1 MSSRRRD
8 GIRVTAGRHVLKRIP
23 VNGGSNRTAAG
34 ARQTAARNVVHT
46 QSVIKRGRKDPAHR
60 RAADPRLNAREK
72 QIVRLVTVAYETLP
86 TDIIVEGLTVPG
98 GGTFALDIA
107 VHMAEFEPLFA
118 EVLLDQLDETG
129 FVEFNDVREQV
140 VRHLRNVGKAV
151 ETELPSQFAAK
162 QMFGQASPTALKWAQ
177 NESAQLMAKTMTGEQ
192 VKAVRAVIGAAFSD
206 GLTSAQTSSKLIEI
220 LQEIPGP
227 PMAGMAPFANSVK
240 GLTEPWAMAV
250 YHRAEKLAAA
260 GADLT
265 EVIADADKYGAKLR
279 RSRGKMIARTE
290 IMRASNQGKQESYNQ
305 MAASGLLQKS
315 AKKIWT
321 TGRFDVCDICTP
333 MNGYMVGVKE
343 NFPIGYQG
351 NPPAH
356 PNCRCTTE
364 IVPNTKDYALPES
377 LGTGL
382 PGSPLQ
388 IKLDPVSLPGGVPP
402 KIKLP
407 SAPTISTPAG
417 SPAVSEAVAADG
429 ALPTSQLEFWT
440 SDTGQAQPL
449 DWFFTTAKGDVQ
461 NASVQVGA
469 KHKMGS
475 TTLMDATQWNKQGG
489 SGWGMQL
496 KEYGVGY
503 IEDQKI
509 LNFGLTV
516 SDDAILNPQFYNLS
530 ASDLDFFVNPPA
542 IPGTIGDALD
552 SGISTTQF
560 LKNSKE
566 MLNEALDDLLEL
578 GIKDGEGGA
587 KSFVLDLR
595 EYIDDTVQNVDTLTQ
610 KVFDLQGKLPHPA
623 NPSWAKLSPAEITEL
638 IDTAAMAHKV
648 NDQVTQVLNLLI
660 DTEMSEAFWNGLT
673 VANKHYD
680 FDEMIAFRS
689 SLEST
694 KEAAQKIGVFEID
707 ETLVDFANI
716 QNALQYGPID
726 ETFSN
731 VAKNEALK
739 LAYGEK
745 LGILGNESKM
755 LKAKY
760 GKLFSPQD
768 LGSPNYDSTFIIE
781 ALSKGKLAD
790 EMPWFEKFTGWNE
803 KAADGFK
810 IFDAPTE
817 DFVNVST
824 LTVPKSVTN
833 QAKQQLAKKPTTQF
847 RDAAG
852 SKAPKK
858 KPAAKKP
865 TAKKPA
871 KKQPAKKKPA
881 PAEPPPG
888 NVNPA
893 ASTGEFDRGLF
904 ESLNADELIED
915 KALGKEL
922 SGQNPKKVFVDPKS
936 GQQVI
941 FKPQDRWQAELEQ
954 ATADLQNR
962 LNVGAG
968 RTPQV
973 RVVEIDGQVGSLHEV
988 LGGTLDDTQAIF
1000 AGKKFDASKLTPA
1013 QLEQMQQNYLFDYL
1027 ISNYDAHNENF
1038 LRLRSAIDKDL
1049 LPIGIDKGQA
1059 FKHFGKKGEADALL
1073 DWMFNPNKNSQ
1084 SKMPYGQMFE
1094 QYAKGDLPGLKFLEE
1109 SKQLQDMIA
1118 TAKYLADS
1126 GRLDDILRP
1135 YAEAAIQAGKLQAKN
1150 ADEFIASITQRFAD
1164 VDKKWLDLEDALL
1177 KTEGGKPRLLLA
1189 EQKEKLADLDLL
1201 DASEFKRVPVRSASA
1216 KFNKRTDKLS
1226 RAEKA
1231 ALERYTG
1238 SWYDNANK
1246 SLRKSRGSR
1255 KVLND
1260 AMSDNGITTLRH
1272 MDEAFDSHGP
1282 IGENITVLRGT
1293 NVLADQLG
1301 NIIDD
1306 PPTQL
1311 IGGVFQDH
1319 GFVSTSVGDAA
1330 AFGGKYRLEL
1340 DIPAEVRGIY
1350 VKKISNFSREN
1361 EMILER
1367 GLNFVVTDVEKA
1379 FNGWTIKAQAVPRG
1393 LRTDILPDADIV
1405 DLS

>member
-1 MSSRRRD
+1 MSNRRRD

-34 ARQTAARNVVHT
+34 ARQAAARNVVHT
-46 QSVIKRGRKDPAHR
+46 QSVIKRGRKDPADR
-60 RAADPRLNAREK
+60 KTGNPRLNVREQ
-72 QIVRLVTVAYETLP
+72 QIARLVTLAYETLP

-98 GGTFALDIA
+98 GGTSALDIA

-192 VKAVRAVIGAAFSD
+192 VKAIRQVIGAAFSD
-206 GLTSAQTSSKLIEI
+206 GLTTGQTSSKLIQI

-227 PMAGMAPFANSVK
+227 PIAGMAPFANSIK

-250 YHRAEKLAAA
+250 YHRAEKLADA
-260 GADLT
+260 GKDLV
-265 EVIADADKYGAKLR
+265 EIIADADKYGAKLR

-305 MAASGLLQKS
+305 MAASGLLQSS

-364 IVPNTKDYALPES
+364 LVPNTKDYALPES

-388 IKLDPVSLPGGVPP
+388 IKLDPVSLPGGVPS

-407 SAPTISTPAG
+407 SAPTISTPTGA
-417 SPAVSEAVAADG
+417 PAISEAAAADG
-429 ALPTSQLEFWT
+429 ALSTSQLEFWT

-461 NASVQVGA
+461 NAGVQVGQ
-469 KHKMGS
+469 KIEMS
-475 TTLMDATQWNKQGG
+475 VSDLLDQTVWNKTNPN
-489 SGWGMQL
+489 GWGKQL
-496 KEYGVGY
+496 TEYNVNLGSA
-503 IEDQKI
+503 DQKI

-516 SDDAILNPQFYNLS
+516 SDDAILNPQFHNLS
-530 ASDLDFFVNPPA
+530 VADLDFFVNPPA

-552 SGISTTQF
+552 AGISTTQF

-595 EYIDDTVQNVDTLTQ
+595 EYIDDTVQNVDTFTQ

-623 NPSWAKLSPAEITEL
+623 NPSWDTLSAAEIAEL

-648 NDQVTQVLNLLI
+648 NDQVTQVLNLLM
-660 DTEMSEAFWNGLT
+660 DTEMSDLAWNGLT
-673 VANKHYD
+673 TVNKHYD
-680 FDEMIAFRS
+680 FDEMLAFKS
-689 SLEST
+689 SLDSA
-694 KEAAQKIGVFEID
+694 KEAAQQAGLYVED
-707 ETLVDFANI
+707 QVLVNFANI

-726 ETFSN
+726 EAFSN

-745 LGILGNESKM
+745 LGILGNEAKM
-755 LKAKY
+755 LQAKY

-768 LGSPNYDSTFIIE
+768 LGSPNYDSAFIIE
-781 ALSKGKLAD
+781 ALPKGKLAD

-810 IFDAPTE
+810 ILDAPTE
-817 DFVNVST
+817 DFINVST

-833 QAKQQLAKKPTTQF
+833 QAKQQL
-847 RDAAG
+847 G
-852 SKAPKK
+852 PKK

-871 KKQPAKKKPA
+871 KKPA
-881 PAEPPPG
+881 PAESSPG

-904 ESLNADELIED
+904 QSLNADELIED

-962 LNVGAG
+962 LNVGTG

-973 RVVEIDGQVGSLHEV
+973 RVVELDGQVGSLHEV
-988 LGGTLDDTQAIF
+988 LGGTLDNTEAIF
-1000 AGKKFDASKLTPA
+1000 AGKKFDATKLSPA

-1038 LRLRSAIDKDL
+1038 LRLRSSIDKDL

-1094 QYAKGDLPGLKFLEE
+1094 QYAKGDVPGLKFLED
-1109 SKQLQDMIA
+1109 SQQLQDMIA

-1150 ADEFIASITQRFAD
+1150 ADEFIGAITQRFAD
-1164 VDKKWLDLEDALL
+1164 VDKKWLELEDALL

-1201 DASEFKRVPVRSASA
+1201 DASEFKELPVRSAST
-1216 KFNKRTDKLS
+1216 KFNKRTDALN
-1226 RAEKA
+1226 RAETA
-1231 ALERYTG
+1231 ALKRYTG
-1238 SWYDNANK
+1238 SWYDNANR
-1246 SLRKSRGSR
+1246 SLRTARGSR
-1255 KVLND
+1255 RALNN
-1260 AMSDNGITTLRH
+1260 AMSDDGIVTLRH

-1282 IGENITVLRGT
+1282 IGENITVHRGT
-1293 NVLADQLG
+1293 SVLADQLG

-1311 IGGVFQDH
+1311 VGGVFQDH
-1319 GFVSTSVGDAA
+1319 GFVSTSVGGRA
-1330 AFGGKYRLEL
+1330 AFGGKFALEL

-1367 GLNFVVTDVEKA
+1367 GLNFIVTDVEKVGM
-1379 FNGWTIKAQAVPRG
+1379 NQWKVKAQALPRG
-1393 LRTDILPDADIV
+1393 QRPDIVPDAEIV